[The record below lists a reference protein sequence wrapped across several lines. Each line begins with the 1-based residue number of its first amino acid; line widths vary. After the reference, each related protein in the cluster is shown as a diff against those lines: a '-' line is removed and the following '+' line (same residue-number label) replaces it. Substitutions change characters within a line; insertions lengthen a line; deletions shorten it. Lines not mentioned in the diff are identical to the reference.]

1 MSNGC
6 EPVARRLLSPH
17 VMDRVPEPEVM
28 DSTEEA
34 SAYDAMDHAQVN
46 LAFVDR
52 LVALGGRGL
61 MLDIGTGPAHIP
73 LLVAERVADC
83 RILAVDLSPAM
94 LAIAERHLVSSPHQ
108 ARIELHLA
116 DARKLDFADQSF
128 DAVFSNTILHHL
140 GDPRPVLREAARL
153 LRPGGA
159 LLIRDLYRP
168 DSDAEVARLVAAHAA
183 GAGPVAREL
192 FRASL
197 CAAFTPD
204 ELRALADEC
213 GLAGA
218 ELVIDSDRH
227 MSLQIATAG

>member
-1 MSNGC
+1 
-6 EPVARRLLSPH
+6 
-17 VMDRVPEPEVM
+17 
-28 DSTEEA
+28 
-34 SAYDAMDHAQVN
+34 
-46 LAFVDR
+46 
-52 LVALGGRGL
+52 
-61 MLDIGTGPAHIP
+61 MLFRSPAHIP
-73 LLVAERVADC
+73 LLVADRVTDC
-83 RILAVDLSPAM
+83 TVLAVDLSPAM
-94 LAIAERHLVSSPHQ
+94 LAIAERRLMSSPHQ
-108 ARIELHLA
+108 TRIELHLG
-116 DARKLDFADQSF
+116 DARKLELAGHSF
-128 DAVFSNTILHHL
+128 DAVFSNTIIHHL

-168 DSDAEVARLVAAHAA
+168 DSDAAADRLVAAHAA
-183 GAGPVAREL
+183 GVGPVAREL

-218 ELVIDSDRH
+218 ELVIDTDRH